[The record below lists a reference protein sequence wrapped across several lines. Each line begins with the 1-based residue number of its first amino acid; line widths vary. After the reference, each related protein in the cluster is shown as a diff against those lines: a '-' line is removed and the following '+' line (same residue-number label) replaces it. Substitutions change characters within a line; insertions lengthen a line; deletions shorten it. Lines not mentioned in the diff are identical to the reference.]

1 MKGKRLN
8 PKVTHTFAKMKG
20 KRLVDVLDEEIDDN
34 SIILTKFILLLQRM
48 ESTNPDIDNPELRWV
63 EHKIE
68 QLKADVKPTKNDLL
82 TANLY
87 WKKWEM
93 ENK

>member
-1 MKGKRLN
+1 MPSKGAR
-8 PKVTHTFAKMKG
+8 
-20 KRLVDVLDEEIDDN
+20 KRLVDVLDEIKDGNIDS
-34 SIILTKFILLLQRM
+34 SIILTKFILLQQRM
-48 ESTNPDIDNPELRWV
+48 EATNPDIDNPELRWV

-87 WKKWEM
+87 GNKWE
-93 ENK
+93 NK

>member
-1 MKGKRLN
+1 MPSKGAR
-8 PKVTHTFAKMKG
+8 
-20 KRLVDVLDEEIDDN
+20 KRLVDVLDEIKDGNIDS
-34 SIILTKFILLLQRM
+34 SIILTKFILLQQRM
-48 ESTNPDIDNPELRWV
+48 EATNPNIDDPELRWV

-68 QLKADVKPTKNDLL
+68 QFKEDIKPTKNDLL

-87 WKKWEM
+87 WNKWEM

>member
-8 PKVTHTFAKMKG
+8 PKVINTFANLKG

-48 ESTNPDIDNPELRWV
+48 EATNPNIDDPELRWV

-68 QLKADVKPTKNDLL
+68 QFKADVKPTKNDLL

-87 WKKWEM
+87 WNKWES
-93 ENK
+93 